1 MLLDSG
7 TYDVADLMDRMRQRG
22 GKHRQWLIGAFGRD
36 PAGWADGSPGRNV
49 DAPADRWLAVLAEGR
64 DDTAEATAGL
74 FDALRAGGAATLK
87 VIVAEGESHRAV
99 LRSLGNRDDPELAAI
114 LELVAE

>member
-49 DAPADRWLAVLAEGR
+49 DAPADRWLAVLADDR
-64 DDTAEATAGL
+64 DDTAQATADL
-74 FDALRAGGAATLK
+74 LEALRDGGAERLHTIEAD
-87 VIVAEGESHRAV
+87 GENHRRV
-99 LRSLGNRDDPELAAI
+99 LRSLGDPDDPELAVI
-114 LELVAE
+114 LKLIG